1 MSSQISGVIKRVR
14 PGDDLSTYCGRC
26 KDERTHQV
34 VAVNSD
40 KSVERVI
47 CRTCQSDHLYRDRKK
62 AGATGVKRAVV
73 KAQRAGVEDP
83 RAVRAVRP
91 YSSGEVYKTEEWIS
105 HPKFGQG
112 KIVEAKS
119 GKITV
124 RFGLDQRTLLH
135 AG

>member
-1 MSSQISGVIKRVR
+1 MSSQSTGVIRRVR
-14 PGDDLSTYCGRC
+14 PGDDLLTYCGRC

-34 VAVNSD
+34 VAVNTD
-40 KSVERVI
+40 GSVERVI

-62 AGATGVKRAVV
+62 ATATKRAVV
-73 KAQRAGVEDP
+73 KARRAGADEP

-91 YSSGEVYKTEEWIS
+91 YSSGEVYEAEEWIS

-112 KIVEAKS
+112 QIVEAKS

-124 RFGLDQRTLLH
+124 RFGIDRRTLLH